1 MRVVKVGLVITLLA
15 TSVATLVGCGN
26 FTNAV
31 GLPTPTNDPSQY
43 RTPVPTVYNYI
54 PPYDVAGY
62 SHHAPSEMSLIRLEF
77 DYPTYWFLN
86 EYVSDSGFTRIVLGD
101 PRFLNLPTQPP
112 PDELHPTPNDFGIVE
127 IGIIPSKPGRTVES
141 EAEDQKTLLRN
152 VGWATFLNDYKIAI
166 DGFGARVI
174 EHQIMAPEIHT
185 SLMFERQIYFFAENE
200 IYTIRFLVAE
210 KDRGGNF
217 EQGYEYFI
225 NSVKVVREK

>member
-1 MRVVKVGLVITLLA
+1 M
-15 TSVATLVGCGN
+15 
-26 FTNAV
+26 
-31 GLPTPTNDPSQY
+31 
-43 RTPVPTVYNYI
+43 
-54 PPYDVAGY
+54 
-62 SHHAPSEMSLIRLEF
+62 
-77 DYPTYWFLN
+77 
-86 EYVSDSGFTRIVLGD
+86 
-101 PRFLNLPTQPP
+101 
-112 PDELHPTPNDFGIVE
+112 
-127 IGIIPSKPGRTVES
+127 
-141 EAEDQKTLLRN
+141 
-152 VGWATFLNDYKIAI
+152 GWATFLNDYKIAI

>member
-1 MRVVKVGLVITLLA
+1 
-15 TSVATLVGCGN
+15 
-26 FTNAV
+26 
-31 GLPTPTNDPSQY
+31 
-43 RTPVPTVYNYI
+43 
-54 PPYDVAGY
+54 
-62 SHHAPSEMSLIRLEF
+62 MSLIRLEF